1 MRSHVY
7 DYYLSLYEI
16 YMWYH
21 SPMYV
26 ETVPNRNSPPAILLR
41 EGRREGKK
49 VHKRTLAN
57 LTHWPKDKIE
67 RLRRVLK
74 NEPLVHPDQLFVIE
88 RSLPHGHV
96 ELLLEAIRQL
106 KLPALIDPRP
116 SPKRD
121 RVLAMILQRLLYPAS
136 KLATTRLWHTTTL
149 AEELS
154 LEDTDEDDLYEAMDW
169 LLERQDRIERKL
181 AKRHL
186 AEGDPVLYD
195 VSSSYYEGQT
205 CPLMQFGHNRDGKR
219 DRPIVVYGVLADS
232 MGRPLAVEAY
242 AGNTGDPTT
251 VPDQVEK
258 VRGRFGLQR
267 VVLVGDR
274 GLLTETQINH
284 LKRYPGL
291 GWISALRHHQI
302 RRLVE
307 SEAVQLS
314 LFDERHLAEVRSPD
328 YPGERLIVCHNPLLA
343 EHRRQKREALL
354 TATEEALARIARQVA
369 RRTRTPLSA
378 TEIAEKLGRVKNRFQ
393 VAKHFRTQIADGSFH
408 YERRTEA
415 IIREA
420 QLDGFYMLRTSE
432 PADRLPTAAVVR
444 RYKDLTR
451 VERAFRSLKT
461 VDLHIRPIRHRVE
474 SRVRAHLFLCLL
486 AYYVHWH
493 LRQALAPLLFDDEDL
508 EAERARRDP
517 VLAAQPSASA
527 KRKKRKRLTEDG
539 FPLQSLET
547 LMAHL
552 GTRAR
557 HRCRLP
563 SEPDAPCVQRL
574 TEPTPLQQRAFELIR
589 MFPGNTT

>member
-1 MRSHVY
+1 
-7 DYYLSLYEI
+7 
-16 YMWYH
+16 
-21 SPMYV
+21 MYV

-41 EGRREGKK
+41 EGRRQGKR
-49 VHKRTLAN
+49 VIKRTLAN
-57 LTHWPKDKIE
+57 LTHWPADKIE

-74 NEPLVHPDQLFVIE
+74 NEPLVPPDRLFLIE

-96 ELLLEAIRQL
+96 ELLLEMVRKL
-106 KLPALIDPRP
+106 KLPSLISPRP
-116 SPKRD
+116 SPQRD
-121 RVLAMILQRLLYPAS
+121 RVLAMILQRLLHPAS

-149 AEELS
+149 GEELS

-186 AEGDPVLYD
+186 AEGDAVLYD
-195 VSSSYYEGQT
+195 VSSSYYEGES

-219 DRPIVVYGVLADS
+219 GQPIVVYGVLAD
-232 MGRPLAVEAY
+232 GRERPLAVEAY

-258 VRGRFGLQR
+258 VRGRFGLER

-274 GLLTETQINH
+274 GLLTETQIKH
-284 LKRYPGL
+284 LKRHPGV
-291 GWISALRHHQI
+291 GWISALRHRQI

-307 SEAVQLS
+307 SEAIQLS
-314 LFDERHLAEVRSPD
+314 LFDERHLGEVRSPD
-328 YPGERLIVCHNPLLA
+328 YPGERLIVCHNPLLG
-343 EHRRQKREALL
+343 EHRRRKREALL
-354 TATEEALARIARQVA
+354 EATEEALARIARQVA

-378 TEIAEKLGRVKNRFQ
+378 TEIAEKVGRVKNRFQ
-393 VAKHFRTQIADGSFH
+393 VAKHFRTEIADGFFR
-408 YERRTEA
+408 YERCQEA
-415 IIREA
+415 ILREA
-420 QLDGFYMLRTSE
+420 QLDGFYLLRTSE
-432 PADRLPTAAVVR
+432 GEDRLGAAEVVR

-451 VERAFRSLKT
+451 VERAFRCLKT
-461 VDLHIRPIRHRVE
+461 VDLHIRPIRHRTE
-474 SRVRAHLFLCLL
+474 RRVRAHLFLCLL

-493 LRQALAPLLFDDEDL
+493 LRQALAPLLFDDEEL

-527 KRKKRKRLTEDG
+527 TRKKRRRTTEDG
-539 FPLQSLET
+539 LVLQSLET

-563 SEPDAPCVQRL
+563 SEPDAPYVQRV
-574 TEPTPLQQRAFELIR
+574 TEPTPLQKRAIELVR
-589 MFPGNTT
+589 MFPGKNP

>member
-1 MRSHVY
+1 
-7 DYYLSLYEI
+7 
-16 YMWYH
+16 
-21 SPMYV
+21 MYV

-251 VPDQVEK
+251 VGDQVEK
-258 VRGRFGLQR
+258 IRGRFGLER

-393 VAKHFRTQIADGSFH
+393 VAKHFRTEIADGSFH

-517 VLAAQPSASA
+517 VLAAQPSDSA

-539 FPLQSLET
+539 LPLQSLET

-557 HRCRLP
+557 HQCRLP

>member
-1 MRSHVY
+1 
-7 DYYLSLYEI
+7 
-16 YMWYH
+16 
-21 SPMYV
+21 MYV

-74 NEPLVHPDQLFVIE
+74 NEPLVHPDQLFLIE

-96 ELLLEAIRQL
+96 EILLEAMRRL
-106 KLPALIDPRP
+106 KLPALFDPRP

-121 RVLAMILQRLLYPAS
+121 RVLAMIVQRLLYPAS

-232 MGRPLAVEAY
+232 MGRPLAVQAY

-284 LKRYPGL
+284 LKRHPGL
-291 GWISALRHHQI
+291 GWVSALRHHQI

-307 SEAVQLS
+307 SEAVRLS
-314 LFDERHLAEVRSPD
+314 LFDERHLAAVRSPD

-354 TATEEALARIARQVA
+354 RATEEALAGIARQVA

-461 VDLHIRPIRHRVE
+461 VDLHIRPIRHRTE
-474 SRVRAHLFLCLL
+474 TRVRAHLFLCLL

-527 KRKKRKRLTEDG
+527 KRKKRKRRTEDG

-557 HRCRLP
+557 HQCRLP

>member
-1 MRSHVY
+1 
-7 DYYLSLYEI
+7 
-16 YMWYH
+16 
-21 SPMYV
+21 MYV

-41 EGRREGKK
+41 EGRRQGKK

-57 LTHWPKDKIE
+57 LSSWPTDKIE

-74 NEPLVHPDQLFVIE
+74 DEPLVHPDQLFLVE

-96 ELLLEAIRQL
+96 ELLMEVARQL
-106 KLPALIDPRP
+106 KLPWLIDPRP
-116 SPKRD
+116 SPQRD

-149 AEELS
+149 GEELS
-154 LEDTDEDDLYEAMDW
+154 VGDTDEDDLYEAMDW

-186 AEGDPVLYD
+186 SEGDPVLYD
-195 VSSSYYEGQT
+195 VSSSYYEGES
-205 CPLMQFGHNRDGKR
+205 CPLMQFGHNRDGRR
-219 DRPIVVYGVLADS
+219 DRPMVVYGVLADG

-251 VPDQVEK
+251 VGDQVEK
-258 VRGRFGLQR
+258 VRGRFGLER

-274 GLLTETQINH
+274 GLLTETQIRH
-284 LKRYPGL
+284 LKRYPGV
-291 GWISALRHHQI
+291 GWISALRHGQI

-314 LFDERHLAEVRSPD
+314 LFDKRHLAEVRSPD
-328 YPGERLIVCHNPLLA
+328 YPGERLIVCHNPILA

-354 TATEEALARIARQVA
+354 EATEEALGGIARQVA

-378 TEIAEKLGRVKNRFQ
+378 TEIAEKVGRVKNRFQ
-393 VAKHFRTQIADGSFH
+393 VAKHFRTEIADGVFR

-415 IIREA
+415 ITREA
-420 QLDGFYMLRTSE
+420 QLDGFYILRTSE
-432 PADRLPTAAVVR
+432 GADRLEAAAVVR

-461 VDLHIRPIRHRVE
+461 VDLEIRPIRHRVE
-474 SRVRAHLFLCLL
+474 GRVRAHLLLCLL

-493 LRQALAPLLFDDEDL
+493 LRQALAPLLFDDEEL

-517 VLAAQPSASA
+517 VLAAQPSESA
-527 KRKKRKRLTEDG
+527 KRKKSKRLTGEG
-539 FPLQSLET
+539 LPLHSLET
-547 LMAHL
+547 LMAAM

-557 HRCRLP
+557 HQCRLP
-563 SEPDAPCVQRL
+563 SEPDGPCIQRV
-574 TEPTPLQQRAFELIR
+574 TEPTPLQQRALELVR
-589 MFPGNTT
+589 MFPGKTT

>member
-1 MRSHVY
+1 
-7 DYYLSLYEI
+7 
-16 YMWYH
+16 
-21 SPMYV
+21 MYV

-232 MGRPLAVEAY
+232 MGRPLAVQAY

-251 VPDQVEK
+251 VGDQVEK
-258 VRGRFGLQR
+258 IRGRFGLQR

-284 LKRYPGL
+284 LKRHPGL

-493 LRQALAPLLFDDEDL
+493 LRQALAPLLFDDEEL

-517 VLAAQPSASA
+517 VLAAQPSDSA
-527 KRKKRKRLTEDG
+527 KRKKRKRRTEDG
-539 FPLQSLET
+539 LPLQSLET

>member
-1 MRSHVY
+1 
-7 DYYLSLYEI
+7 
-16 YMWYH
+16 
-21 SPMYV
+21 MYV

-96 ELLLEAIRQL
+96 ELLLEAMRRL

-121 RVLAMILQRLLYPAS
+121 RVLAMILQRLLHPAS

-232 MGRPLAVEAY
+232 MGRPLAVQAY

-284 LKRYPGL
+284 LKRHPGL
-291 GWISALRHHQI
+291 GWVSVLRHHQI

-486 AYYVHWH
+486 AYYVQWH

-517 VLAAQPSASA
+517 VLAAQPSDSA

-557 HRCRLP
+557 HQCRLP

-589 MFPGNTT
+589 MFPGKIT

>member
-1 MRSHVY
+1 
-7 DYYLSLYEI
+7 
-16 YMWYH
+16 
-21 SPMYV
+21 MYV

-96 ELLLEAIRQL
+96 ELLLEAMRRL

-136 KLATTRLWHTTTL
+136 KLATTRLWHSTTL

-219 DRPIVVYGVLADS
+219 DRPIVVYGVLADG
-232 MGRPLAVEAY
+232 MGRPLAVQAY

-284 LKRYPGL
+284 LKRHPGL
-291 GWISALRHHQI
+291 GWVSALRHHQI

-354 TATEEALARIARQVA
+354 TATEEALAGIARQVA

-461 VDLHIRPIRHRVE
+461 VDLHIRPIRHRTE
-474 SRVRAHLFLCLL
+474 TRVRAHLFLCLL

-493 LRQALAPLLFDDEDL
+493 LRQALAPLLFDDEEL

-527 KRKKRKRLTEDG
+527 KRKKRKRRTEDG

-557 HRCRLP
+557 HQCRLP

>member
-1 MRSHVY
+1 
-7 DYYLSLYEI
+7 
-16 YMWYH
+16 
-21 SPMYV
+21 MYV

-74 NEPLVHPDQLFVIE
+74 NEPLVHPNQLFVIE

-96 ELLLEAIRQL
+96 ELLLEAMRRL

-121 RVLAMILQRLLYPAS
+121 RVLAMIVQRLLHPAS

-219 DRPIVVYGVLADS
+219 DRPIVVYGVLADA
-232 MGRPLAVEAY
+232 MGRPLAVQAY

-291 GWISALRHHQI
+291 GWVSALRHHQI

-354 TATEEALARIARQVA
+354 TATEEALAGIARQVA

-432 PADRLPTAAVVR
+432 PADRLGTAAVVR

-461 VDLHIRPIRHRVE
+461 VDLHIRPIRHRTE
-474 SRVRAHLFLCLL
+474 TRVRAHLFLCLL

-527 KRKKRKRLTEDG
+527 KRKKRKRRTEDG

-557 HRCRLP
+557 HQCRLP

>member
-1 MRSHVY
+1 
-7 DYYLSLYEI
+7 
-16 YMWYH
+16 
-21 SPMYV
+21 MYV

-74 NEPLVHPDQLFVIE
+74 NEPLVHPDQLFLIE

-96 ELLLEAIRQL
+96 ELLLEAMRRL

-121 RVLAMILQRLLYPAS
+121 RVLAMIVQRLLHPAS

-219 DRPIVVYGVLADS
+219 DRPIVVYGVLADA
-232 MGRPLAVEAY
+232 MGRPLAVQAY

-291 GWISALRHHQI
+291 GWVSALRHHQI

-354 TATEEALARIARQVA
+354 TATEEALAGIARQVA

-461 VDLHIRPIRHRVE
+461 VDLHIRPIRHRTE
-474 SRVRAHLFLCLL
+474 TRVRAHLFLCLL

-527 KRKKRKRLTEDG
+527 KRKKRKRRTEDG

-557 HRCRLP
+557 HQCRLP

>member
-1 MRSHVY
+1 
-7 DYYLSLYEI
+7 
-16 YMWYH
+16 
-21 SPMYV
+21 MYV

-251 VPDQVEK
+251 VGDQVEK
-258 VRGRFGLQR
+258 IRGRFGLER

-493 LRQALAPLLFDDEDL
+493 LRQALAPLLFDDEEL

-539 FPLQSLET
+539 LPLQSLET

-557 HRCRLP
+557 HQCRLP

>member
-1 MRSHVY
+1 
-7 DYYLSLYEI
+7 
-16 YMWYH
+16 
-21 SPMYV
+21 MYV

-57 LTHWPKDKIE
+57 LTHWPSHKIE
-67 RLRRVLK
+67 RLRRVLRD
-74 NEPLVHPDQLFVIE
+74 EPLVHPDQLFLIE

-96 ELLLEAIRQL
+96 ELLLEVVRQL

-116 SPKRD
+116 SPQRN
-121 RVLAMILQRLLYPAS
+121 RVLAMILQRLLHPAS
-136 KLATTRLWHTTTL
+136 KLASTRLWQATTL
-149 AEELS
+149 GEELC

-195 VSSSYYEGQT
+195 VSSSYYEGES
-205 CPLMQFGHNRDGKR
+205 CPLMQFGHNRDGRR
-219 DRPIVVYGVLADS
+219 DRPMVVYGVLADR
-232 MGRPLAVEAY
+232 MGRPVAVEAY

-251 VPDQVEK
+251 VGDQVEK
-258 VRGRFGLQR
+258 VRDRFGLKR

-284 LKRYPGL
+284 LKRHPGV
-291 GWISALRHHQI
+291 GWISALRHRQI

-314 LFDERHLAEVRSPD
+314 LFDERHLAEVHSPD
-328 YPGERLIVCHNPLLA
+328 YPGERLIVCHNPILA
-343 EHRRQKREALL
+343 EHRRQKREGLL

-378 TEIAEKLGRVKNRFQ
+378 TEIAEKVGRVKNRFQ
-393 VAKHFRTQIADGSFH
+393 VAKHFRTEIADGLFR
-408 YERRTEA
+408 YERRTAA
-415 IIREA
+415 ITREA

-432 PADRLPTAAVVR
+432 GADRLGAAEVVR

-461 VDLHIRPIRHRVE
+461 VDLEVRPIRHRVE
-474 SRVRAHLFLCLL
+474 RRVRAHLFLCLL

-493 LRQALAPLLFDDEDL
+493 LRQALAPLLFDDEEL
-508 EAERARRDP
+508 EADRARRDP
-517 VLAAQPSASA
+517 VLAAQPSDSA
-527 KRKKRKRLTEDG
+527 KQKKSQRRSQDG
-539 FPLQSLET
+539 LPLHSLET
-547 LMAHL
+547 LMAAM

-563 SEPDAPCVQRL
+563 SEPEAPYVQRV
-574 TEPTPLQQRAFELIR
+574 TDPTPLQRRALELVR
-589 MFPGNTT
+589 MFPGKKP

>member
-1 MRSHVY
+1 
-7 DYYLSLYEI
+7 
-16 YMWYH
+16 
-21 SPMYV
+21 MYV

-74 NEPLVHPDQLFVIE
+74 NEPLVHPDQLFLIE

-96 ELLLEAIRQL
+96 ELLLEAMRRL

-116 SPKRD
+116 SPQRD
-121 RVLAMILQRLLYPAS
+121 RVLAMILQRLLHPAS

-195 VSSSYYEGQT
+195 VSSSYYEGRT

-219 DRPIVVYGVLADS
+219 DRPIVVYGVLADA
-232 MGRPLAVEAY
+232 MGRPLAVQAY

-291 GWISALRHHQI
+291 GWVSALRHHQI

-354 TATEEALARIARQVA
+354 TATEEALAGIARQVA

-461 VDLHIRPIRHRVE
+461 VDLHIRPIRHRTE
-474 SRVRAHLFLCLL
+474 TRVRAHLFLCLL

-527 KRKKRKRLTEDG
+527 KRKKRKRRTEDG
-539 FPLQSLET
+539 LPLQSLET

-557 HRCRLP
+557 HQCRLP

>member
-1 MRSHVY
+1 
-7 DYYLSLYEI
+7 
-16 YMWYH
+16 
-21 SPMYV
+21 MYV

-106 KLPALIDPRP
+106 KLPALIDPRS

-251 VPDQVEK
+251 VGDQVEK
-258 VRGRFGLQR
+258 IRGRFGLQR

-284 LKRYPGL
+284 LKRHPGL

-393 VAKHFRTQIADGSFH
+393 VAKHFRTEIADGSFH

-557 HRCRLP
+557 HQCRLP

>member
-1 MRSHVY
+1 
-7 DYYLSLYEI
+7 
-16 YMWYH
+16 
-21 SPMYV
+21 MYV

-57 LTHWPKDKIE
+57 LTHWPEDKIE

-96 ELLLEAIRQL
+96 ELLLEAMRRL

-121 RVLAMILQRLLYPAS
+121 RVLAMIVQRLLYPAS

-251 VPDQVEK
+251 VGDQVEK
-258 VRGRFGLQR
+258 IRGRFGLER

-284 LKRYPGL
+284 LKRHPGL
-291 GWISALRHHQI
+291 GWVSALRHHQI

-354 TATEEALARIARQVA
+354 TATEEALAGIARQVA

-461 VDLHIRPIRHRVE
+461 VDLHIRPIRHRTE

-493 LRQALAPLLFDDEDL
+493 LRQALAPLLFDDEEL

-527 KRKKRKRLTEDG
+527 KRKKRKRRTEDG

-557 HRCRLP
+557 HQCRLP

>member
-1 MRSHVY
+1 
-7 DYYLSLYEI
+7 
-16 YMWYH
+16 
-21 SPMYV
+21 MYV

-96 ELLLEAIRQL
+96 EILLEAIRQL

-121 RVLAMILQRLLYPAS
+121 RVLAMIVQRLLHPAS

-219 DRPIVVYGVLADS
+219 DRPIVVYGVLADA
-232 MGRPLAVEAY
+232 MGRPLAVQAY

-291 GWISALRHHQI
+291 GWVSALRHHQI

-354 TATEEALARIARQVA
+354 TATEEALAGIARQVA

-461 VDLHIRPIRHRVE
+461 VDLHIRPIRHRTE
-474 SRVRAHLFLCLL
+474 TRVRAHLFLCLL

-527 KRKKRKRLTEDG
+527 KRKKRKRRTEDG

>member
-1 MRSHVY
+1 
-7 DYYLSLYEI
+7 
-16 YMWYH
+16 
-21 SPMYV
+21 MYV

-41 EGRREGKK
+41 EGRRQGKR
-49 VHKRTLAN
+49 VIKRTLAN
-57 LTHWPKDKIE
+57 LTHWPADKIE

-74 NEPLVHPDQLFVIE
+74 NEPLVPPDRLFLIE

-96 ELLLEAIRQL
+96 ELLLEMVRKL
-106 KLPALIDPRP
+106 KLPSLISPRP
-116 SPKRD
+116 SPQRD
-121 RVLAMILQRLLYPAS
+121 RVLAMILQRLLHPAS

-149 AEELS
+149 GEELS

-186 AEGDPVLYD
+186 AEGDAVLYD
-195 VSSSYYEGQT
+195 VSSSYDEGES

-219 DRPIVVYGVLADS
+219 GQPIVVYGVLADGR
-232 MGRPLAVEAY
+232 GRPLAVEAY

-258 VRGRFGLQR
+258 VRGRFGLER

-274 GLLTETQINH
+274 GLLTETQIKH
-284 LKRYPGL
+284 LKRHPGV
-291 GWISALRHHQI
+291 GWISALRHRQI

-307 SEAVQLS
+307 SEAIQLS
-314 LFDERHLAEVRSPD
+314 LFDERHLGEVRSPD
-328 YPGERLIVCHNPLLA
+328 YPGERLIVCHNPLLG
-343 EHRRQKREALL
+343 EHRRRKREALL
-354 TATEEALARIARQVA
+354 EATEEALARIARQVA

-378 TEIAEKLGRVKNRFQ
+378 TEIAEKVGRVKNRFQ
-393 VAKHFRTQIADGSFH
+393 VAKHFRTEIADGFFR
-408 YERRTEA
+408 YERCQEA
-415 IIREA
+415 ILREA
-420 QLDGFYMLRTSE
+420 QLDGFYLLRTSE
-432 PADRLPTAAVVR
+432 GEDRLGAAEVVR

-461 VDLHIRPIRHRVE
+461 VDLHIRPIRHRTE
-474 SRVRAHLFLCLL
+474 RRVRAHLFLCLL

-493 LRQALAPLLFDDEDL
+493 LRQALAPLLFDDEEL

-527 KRKKRKRLTEDG
+527 TRKKRRRTTEDG
-539 FPLQSLET
+539 LVLQSLET

-563 SEPDAPCVQRL
+563 SEPDAPYVQRV
-574 TEPTPLQQRAFELIR
+574 TEPTPLQKRAIELVR
-589 MFPGNTT
+589 MFPGKNP

>member
-1 MRSHVY
+1 
-7 DYYLSLYEI
+7 
-16 YMWYH
+16 
-21 SPMYV
+21 MYV

-232 MGRPLAVEAY
+232 MGRPLAVQAY

-251 VPDQVEK
+251 VGDQVEK
-258 VRGRFGLQR
+258 IRGRFGLQR

-493 LRQALAPLLFDDEDL
+493 LRQALAPLLFDDEEL

-517 VLAAQPSASA
+517 VLAAQPSDSA
-527 KRKKRKRLTEDG
+527 KRKKRKRRTEDG
-539 FPLQSLET
+539 LPLQSLET

>member
-1 MRSHVY
+1 
-7 DYYLSLYEI
+7 
-16 YMWYH
+16 
-21 SPMYV
+21 MYV

-74 NEPLVHPDQLFVIE
+74 NEPLVHPDQLFLIE

-121 RVLAMILQRLLYPAS
+121 RVLAMILQRLLHPAS

-232 MGRPLAVEAY
+232 MGRPLAVQAY

-251 VPDQVEK
+251 VGDQVEK
-258 VRGRFGLQR
+258 IRGRFGLQR

-284 LKRYPGL
+284 LKRHPGL

-328 YPGERLIVCHNPLLA
+328 YPGERLIVCHNPILA

-354 TATEEALARIARQVA
+354 AATEEALAGIARQVA

-378 TEIAEKLGRVKNRFQ
+378 TEIAEKVGRVKNRFQ
-393 VAKHFRTQIADGSFH
+393 VAKHFRTEIADGSFH

-432 PADRLPTAAVVR
+432 PADRLGTAAVVR

-461 VDLHIRPIRHRVE
+461 VDLHIRPIRHRTE
-474 SRVRAHLFLCLL
+474 TRVRAHLFLCLL
-486 AYYVHWH
+486 AYYVQWH
-493 LRQALAPLLFDDEDL
+493 LRQALAPLLFDDEEL

-527 KRKKRKRLTEDG
+527 KRKKGKRCTEDG
-539 FPLQSLET
+539 LPLQSLET
-547 LMAHL
+547 LMAQM

-557 HRCRLP
+557 HQCRLP
-563 SEPDAPCVQRL
+563 SEPDSPCVQRL

>member
-1 MRSHVY
+1 
-7 DYYLSLYEI
+7 
-16 YMWYH
+16 
-21 SPMYV
+21 MYV

-74 NEPLVHPDQLFVIE
+74 NEPLVHPDQLFLIE

-96 ELLLEAIRQL
+96 EILLEVVRKL
-106 KLPALIDPRP
+106 KLPSLIDPRP
-116 SPKRD
+116 SPQRD

-149 AEELS
+149 GEELS

-195 VSSSYYEGQT
+195 VSSSYYEGRT

-219 DRPIVVYGVLADS
+219 DRPIVVYGVLADG
-232 MGRPLAVEAY
+232 MGRPLAVQAY

-251 VPDQVEK
+251 VGDQVEK
-258 VRGRFGLQR
+258 VRDRFGLKR

-284 LKRYPGL
+284 LKRHPGL

-354 TATEEALARIARQVA
+354 RGTEEALAGIARQVA

-378 TEIAEKLGRVKNRFQ
+378 TEIAEKVGRVKNRYKL
-393 VAKHFRTQIADGSFH
+393 AKHFRTEIADGSFH

-415 IIREA
+415 ITREA
-420 QLDGFYMLRTSE
+420 QLDGFYLLRTSE

-474 SRVRAHLFLCLL
+474 TRVRAHLFLCLL

-493 LRQALAPLLFDDEDL
+493 LRQALAPLLFDDEEL

-517 VLAAQPSASA
+517 VLAAQPSDSA
-527 KRKKRKRLTEDG
+527 KRKKGKRRTEDG
-539 FPLQSLET
+539 LPLQSLET
-547 LMAHL
+547 LMAQM

-557 HRCRLP
+557 HQCRLP

-589 MFPGNTT
+589 MFPGKTT

>member
-1 MRSHVY
+1 
-7 DYYLSLYEI
+7 
-16 YMWYH
+16 
-21 SPMYV
+21 MYV

-74 NEPLVHPDQLFVIE
+74 NEPLVHPDQLFLIE

-96 ELLLEAIRQL
+96 ELLLEAMRRL

-121 RVLAMILQRLLYPAS
+121 RVLAMIVQRLLHPAS

-232 MGRPLAVEAY
+232 MGRPLAVQAY

-284 LKRYPGL
+284 LKRHPGL

-314 LFDERHLAEVRSPD
+314 LFDERHLAEVHSPD

-408 YERRTEA
+408 YERRREA

-444 RYKDLTR
+444 GYKDLTR

-517 VLAAQPSASA
+517 VLAAQPSDSA

-539 FPLQSLET
+539 LPLQSLET

-557 HRCRLP
+557 HQCRLP

>member
-1 MRSHVY
+1 M
-7 DYYLSLYEI
+7 L
-16 YMWYH
+16 YH

-96 ELLLEAIRQL
+96 EILLEAIRRL

-219 DRPIVVYGVLADS
+219 DRPIVVYGVLADA
-232 MGRPLAVEAY
+232 MGRPLAVQAY

-284 LKRYPGL
+284 LKRHPGL
-291 GWISALRHHQI
+291 GWVSALRHHQI

-354 TATEEALARIARQVA
+354 TATEEALAGIARQVA

-493 LRQALAPLLFDDEDL
+493 LRQALAPLLFDDEEL

-517 VLAAQPSASA
+517 VLAAQPSDSA
-527 KRKKRKRLTEDG
+527 KRKKRKRRTEDG
-539 FPLQSLET
+539 LPLQSLET

-557 HRCRLP
+557 HQCRLP

>member
-1 MRSHVY
+1 
-7 DYYLSLYEI
+7 
-16 YMWYH
+16 
-21 SPMYV
+21 MYV

-232 MGRPLAVEAY
+232 MGRPLAVQAY
-242 AGNTGDPTT
+242 AGNPGDPTT
-251 VPDQVEK
+251 VGDQVEK
-258 VRGRFGLQR
+258 IRGRFGLQR

-354 TATEEALARIARQVA
+354 TATEEALAGIARQVA

-378 TEIAEKLGRVKNRFQ
+378 MEIAEKLGRVKNRFQ
-393 VAKHFRTQIADGSFH
+393 VAKHFRTEIADGSFH

-461 VDLHIRPIRHRVE
+461 VDLHLRPIRHRVE

-493 LRQALAPLLFDDEDL
+493 LRQALAPLLFDDEEL

-517 VLAAQPSASA
+517 VLAAQPSDSA
-527 KRKKRKRLTEDG
+527 KRKKRKRRTEDG

-557 HRCRLP
+557 HQCRLP

>member
-1 MRSHVY
+1 
-7 DYYLSLYEI
+7 
-16 YMWYH
+16 
-21 SPMYV
+21 MYV

-96 ELLLEAIRQL
+96 ELLLEAMRQL

-232 MGRPLAVEAY
+232 MGRPLAVQAY

-251 VPDQVEK
+251 VGDQVEK
-258 VRGRFGLQR
+258 IRGRFGLER

-393 VAKHFRTQIADGSFH
+393 VAKHFRTEIADGSFH

-517 VLAAQPSASA
+517 VLAAQPSDSA

-539 FPLQSLET
+539 LPLQSLET

-557 HRCRLP
+557 HQCRLP

>member
-1 MRSHVY
+1 
-7 DYYLSLYEI
+7 
-16 YMWYH
+16 
-21 SPMYV
+21 MYV

-96 ELLLEAIRQL
+96 ELLLEAMRQL

-121 RVLAMILQRLLYPAS
+121 RVLAMIVQRLLYPAS

-232 MGRPLAVEAY
+232 MGRPLAVQAY

-251 VPDQVEK
+251 VGDQVEK
-258 VRGRFGLQR
+258 IRGRFGLQR

-517 VLAAQPSASA
+517 VLAAQPSDSA

-539 FPLQSLET
+539 LPLQSLET

-557 HRCRLP
+557 HQCRLP

>member
-1 MRSHVY
+1 
-7 DYYLSLYEI
+7 
-16 YMWYH
+16 
-21 SPMYV
+21 MYV

-67 RLRRVLK
+67 CLRRVLK

-251 VPDQVEK
+251 VGDQVEK
-258 VRGRFGLQR
+258 IRGRFGLQR

-284 LKRYPGL
+284 LKRHPGL

-354 TATEEALARIARQVA
+354 TATEEALAGIARQVA

-539 FPLQSLET
+539 LPLQSLET

-557 HRCRLP
+557 HQCRLP

>member
-1 MRSHVY
+1 
-7 DYYLSLYEI
+7 
-16 YMWYH
+16 
-21 SPMYV
+21 MYV

-74 NEPLVHPDQLFVIE
+74 NEPLVHPDQLFLIE

-96 ELLLEAIRQL
+96 EILLEVVRKL

-116 SPKRD
+116 SPQRD
-121 RVLAMILQRLLYPAS
+121 RVLAMILQRLLFPAS

-149 AEELS
+149 GEELS

-169 LLERQDRIERKL
+169 LLQRQDRIERKL

-195 VSSSYYEGQT
+195 VSSSYYEGRT

-232 MGRPLAVEAY
+232 MGRPLAVQAY

-258 VRGRFGLQR
+258 IRGRFGLQR

-284 LKRYPGL
+284 LKRHPGL
-291 GWISALRHHQI
+291 GWVSALRHHQI

-328 YPGERLIVCHNPLLA
+328 YPRRTAHRLPQPAAGRASAA
-343 EHRRQKREALL
+343 EAGGVAGGHRRGAGPDCPPGGQTDPHALVSDGDRRE
-354 TATEEALARIARQVA
+354 TRPRQEPLPGGQTLPDPD
-369 RRTRTPLSA
+369 RRRVLPL
-378 TEIAEKLGRVKNRFQ
+378 
-393 VAKHFRTQIADGSFH
+393 
-408 YERRTEA
+408 
-415 IIREA
+415 
-420 QLDGFYMLRTSE
+420 
-432 PADRLPTAAVVR
+432 
-444 RYKDLTR
+444 
-451 VERAFRSLKT
+451 
-461 VDLHIRPIRHRVE
+461 
-474 SRVRAHLFLCLL
+474 
-486 AYYVHWH
+486 
-493 LRQALAPLLFDDEDL
+493 
-508 EAERARRDP
+508 
-517 VLAAQPSASA
+517 
-527 KRKKRKRLTEDG
+527 
-539 FPLQSLET
+539 
-547 LMAHL
+547 
-552 GTRAR
+552 
-557 HRCRLP
+557 
-563 SEPDAPCVQRL
+563 
-574 TEPTPLQQRAFELIR
+574 
-589 MFPGNTT
+589 

>member
-1 MRSHVY
+1 
-7 DYYLSLYEI
+7 
-16 YMWYH
+16 
-21 SPMYV
+21 MYV

-96 ELLLEAIRQL
+96 ELLLEVLRQL
-106 KLPALIDPRP
+106 KLAALIDPRP
-116 SPKRD
+116 SPQRD

-149 AEELS
+149 GEELS
-154 LEDTDEDDLYEAMDW
+154 LGDTDEDDLYEAMDW
-169 LLERQDRIERKL
+169 LLKRQDRIERKL

-195 VSSSYYEGQT
+195 YYEDQT

-219 DRPIVVYGVLADS
+219 DRPIVVYGVLADG
-232 MGRPLAVEAY
+232 MGRPLAVQAY

-258 VRGRFGLQR
+258 VRGRFGLER

-284 LKRYPGL
+284 LKRHPGV
-291 GWISALRHHQI
+291 GWVSALRHHQI

-328 YPGERLIVCHNPLLA
+328 YPGERLIVCHNPILA

-420 QLDGFYMLRTSE
+420 QLDGFYLLRTSE
-432 PADRLPTAAVVR
+432 PADRLGTAAVVR

-451 VERAFRSLKT
+451 VERAFRFLKT
-461 VDLHIRPIRHRVE
+461 VDLQIRPIRHRVE
-474 SRVRAHLFLCLL
+474 GRVRAHLFLCLL
-486 AYYVHWH
+486 AYYVQWH
-493 LRQALAPLLFDDEDL
+493 LRQALAPLLFDDEEL

-527 KRKKRKRLTEDG
+527 KRKKGKRCTEDG
-539 FPLQSLET
+539 LPLHSLET

-557 HRCRLP
+557 HQCRLP

-589 MFPGNTT
+589 MFPGKTT

>member
-1 MRSHVY
+1 
-7 DYYLSLYEI
+7 
-16 YMWYH
+16 
-21 SPMYV
+21 MYV

-57 LTHWPKDKIE
+57 LSSWPTDKIE

-74 NEPLVHPDQLFVIE
+74 DEPLVHPDQLFLVE

-96 ELLLEAIRQL
+96 ELLMEVVRKL
-106 KLPALIDPRP
+106 KLPWLIDPRP
-116 SPKRD
+116 SPQRD

-149 AEELS
+149 GEELS

-186 AEGDPVLYD
+186 SEGDPVLYD
-195 VSSSYYEGQT
+195 VSSSYYEGES
-205 CPLMQFGHNRDGKR
+205 CPLMQFGHNRDGRR
-219 DRPIVVYGVLADS
+219 DRPMVVYGVLADG

-251 VPDQVEK
+251 VGDQVEK
-258 VRGRFGLQR
+258 VRGRFGLER

-274 GLLTETQINH
+274 GLLTETQIRH
-284 LKRYPGL
+284 LKRYPGV
-291 GWISALRHHQI
+291 GWISALRHRQI

-314 LFDERHLAEVRSPD
+314 LFDKRHLAEVRSPD
-328 YPGERLIVCHNPLLA
+328 YPGERLIVCHNPILA

-354 TATEEALARIARQVA
+354 EATKEALGGIARQVA

-378 TEIAEKLGRVKNRFQ
+378 TEIAEKVGRVKNRFQ
-393 VAKHFRTQIADGSFH
+393 VAKHFRTEIADGVFR
-408 YERRTEA
+408 YERRSDA
-415 IIREA
+415 ITREA
-420 QLDGFYMLRTSE
+420 QLDGFYILRTSE
-432 PADRLPTAAVVR
+432 GADRLETAEVVR

-461 VDLHIRPIRHRVE
+461 VDLEIRPIRHRVQG
-474 SRVRAHLFLCLL
+474 RVRAHLFLCLL

-493 LRQALAPLLFDDEDL
+493 LRQALAPLLFDDQEL

-517 VLAAQPSASA
+517 VLAAQPSESA
-527 KRKKRKRLTEDG
+527 KRKKSKRLTEEG
-539 FPLQSLET
+539 LPLHSLET
-547 LMAHL
+547 LMAAM

-563 SEPDAPCVQRL
+563 SEPDAPCIQRV
-574 TEPTPLQQRAFELIR
+574 TEPTPLQQRALELVR
-589 MFPGNTT
+589 MFPGKRT